1 MPVTHLDDERI
12 ERMAHAELEPSDDAG
27 AHEHFASCAICQARV
42 EAARREDEDVSVL
55 LRTLDHAPPALE
67 AATVAAT
74 ARRAVGP
81 RVAGQ
86 TGVWL
91 RRAALVALTAG
102 IAGAAWALPGSPV
115 RALVDRMIG
124 RNDAPAPAPQTT
136 TPAGGGIAIAPGN
149 ALTIL
154 FTRADTSARL
164 FISLID
170 GREVE
175 VEALGAGAAFTD
187 DPDAGR
193 LVVENAASTASFA
206 IRIPRAAAH
215 VEVRVAD
222 RAVFLKDGRRLVT
235 SAVPDEKGVWT
246 IALAEPPG

>member
-12 ERMAHAELEPSDDAG
+12 ERMAHAELQPSDDAS

-42 EAARREDEDVSVL
+42 EAARRDDEAVSVL
-55 LRTLDHAPPALE
+55 LRTLDHEPPALE
-67 AATVAAT
+67 AAAVAAM
-74 ARRAVGP
+74 ARPVDRW
-81 RVAGQ
+81 

-102 IAGAAWALPGSPV
+102 VAGAAWALPGSPV
-115 RALVDRMIG
+115 RALADRWLG
-124 RNDAPAPAPQTT
+124 TRAAPAPAPQAG

-149 ALTIL
+149 TLTIL
-154 FTRADTSARL
+154 ITRADSAARL

-187 DPDAGR
+187 EPDAGR
-193 LVVENAASTASFA
+193 LVIENTQSTASFE
-206 IRIPRAAAH
+206 IRIPRDARR
-215 VEVRVAD
+215 VEVRVGD
-222 RAVFLKDGRRLVT
+222 RAVFVKDGRRLLT
-235 SAVPDEKGVWT
+235 TAVPDDNGVW
-246 IALAEPPG
+246 ILPLVEPPG